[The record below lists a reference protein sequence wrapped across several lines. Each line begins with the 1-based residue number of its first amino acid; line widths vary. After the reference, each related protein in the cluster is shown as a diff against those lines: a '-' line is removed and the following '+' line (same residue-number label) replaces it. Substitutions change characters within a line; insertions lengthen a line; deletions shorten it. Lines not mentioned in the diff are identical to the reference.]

1 MVKTEG
7 GEDSEWQGEGQG
19 MGLGEGKTHPAVH
32 QESWIPAVCLP
43 QTRGNLE
50 HK

>member
-1 MVKTEG
+1 MREGEDDTASGRVGGG
-7 GEDSEWQGEGQG
+7 GER
-19 MGLGEGKTHPAVH
+19 THPAVH
-32 QESWIPAVCLP
+32 PESWIPAVCLP